1 MIITRVLTVGA
12 VLVLAAASAV
22 SQSVPASGDAASTAA
37 VSPPESC
44 RRSAARHDHGAD
56 RGFPMPLSSA
66 CASRATPVKPAARA
80 NPGPLHDH
88 GKFHKNQ

>member
-1 MIITRVLTVGA
+1 MTITRVLTVGA
-12 VLVLAAASAV
+12 VLVLAAASAL
-22 SQSVPASGDAASTAA
+22 SQSQHASGDAAPTAA
-37 VSPPESC
+37 VSSTDSC

-66 CASRATPVKPAARA
+66 CASRAITVKPAARA
-80 NPGPLHDH
+80 NPGSLHDH